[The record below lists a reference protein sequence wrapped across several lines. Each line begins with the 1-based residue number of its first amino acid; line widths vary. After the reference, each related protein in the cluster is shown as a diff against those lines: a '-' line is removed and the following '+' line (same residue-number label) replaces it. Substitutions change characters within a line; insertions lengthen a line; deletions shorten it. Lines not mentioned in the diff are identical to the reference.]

1 MKITIDNK
9 EIQLVKANGSWL
21 TNIDSNTRIIKRD
34 FETAIV
40 INDSSVTSI
49 KSLGIDIEN
58 KTITI
63 LRQGKKR
70 NFKIIEPL
78 DELLKSMGLESAFV
92 SKISELKAPMPGLV
106 IDVLM
111 KEGDEIKKGDKLVV
125 LEAMKMENILKSPVD
140 GKIKS
145 ISILKGQAVDKN
157 QLLISFE

>member
-9 EIQLVKANGSWL
+9 EIQLVKSNNSWL
-21 TNIDSNTRIIKRD
+21 TNIDSNTRIVKRD

-40 INDSSVTSI
+40 INDSSVVSI
-49 KSLGIDIEN
+49 KSLGIDVEN

-63 LRQGKKR
+63 LHNGKKL

>member
-9 EIQLVKANGSWL
+9 EIQLVKSNGSWL
-21 TNIDSNTRIIKRD
+21 TKIDSNTKIIKRD

-40 INDSSVTSI
+40 IQDSSVISI
-49 KSLGIDIEN
+49 KSLGIDVEN

-63 LRQGKKR
+63 LHNGKKL

>member
-9 EIQLVKANGSWL
+9 DIELVKSNGSWL

-40 INDSSVTSI
+40 INGSSVVSI
-49 KSLGIDIEN
+49 KSLGIDVEN

-63 LRQGKKR
+63 LHNGKKL

-92 SKISELKAPMPGLV
+92 SKISDLKAPMPGLV

>member
-9 EIQLVKANGSWL
+9 DIELVKSNGSWL

-40 INDSSVTSI
+40 INGSSVVSI
-49 KSLGIDIEN
+49 KSLGIDVEN

-63 LRQGKKR
+63 LHNGKKL

-92 SKISELKAPMPGLV
+92 SKISDLKAPMPGLV

-111 KEGDEIKKGDKLVV
+111 KEGDDIKKGDKLVV